1 MNTVGPYENRQE
13 TYGYFTLPF
22 CKGAQK
28 EISHYHETMSDAIQ
42 GVDLVFS
49 GYGIEF
55 KSNLPSTVVC
65 AVELDKQKVLSLAYA
80 VQNNYWYQMYIDELP
95 IWGRVGE
102 RGEDK
107 KFYIFSHQ
115 NFEIGYNDDRIV
127 DIKLTNENRKLL
139 TLGDKIEFTY
149 SVTFTPSTVKFEDR
163 FDKYLDPTFFQHKIH
178 WFSIFNSFMMVLF
191 LVGLVSMILMRTLR
205 KDYQRYSKDEE
216 MDDLLVSLLCCRIFR
231 LLTQMREYTQW
242 I

>member
-1 MNTVGPYENRQE
+1 MNTVGPYDNRQE

-22 CKGAQK
+22 CKGPKK
-28 EISHYHETMSDAIQ
+28 EISHYHETISDAIQ
-42 GVDLVFS
+42 GVDLIFS

-55 KSNLPSTVVC
+55 KSDLPKTIVC
-65 AVELDKQKVLSLAYA
+65 AMELDKEKMLSLAYA
-80 VQNNYWYQMYIDELP
+80 VQNNYWYQMYIDDLP

-107 KFYIFSHQ
+107 KYYIYSHQ
-115 NFEIGYNDDRIV
+115 KFEIGYNGKQIV
-127 DIKLTNENRKLL
+127 DIKLTNEHKQLL
-139 TLGDKIEFTY
+139 QLGAKVELTY
-149 SVTFTPSTVKFEDR
+149 SVTFTPSAVAFKDR

-178 WFSIFNSFMMVLF
+178 WFSIFNSFMMVMF

-216 MDDLLVSLLCCRIFR
+216 MDDLLVSTIFVFVF
-231 LLTQMREYTQW
+231 YTAV
-242 I
+242 